1 MNAVCTV
8 LDCLLFDFFE
18 VFIVNKL
25 NINVQDQFGANYAI
39 EATLDDVVSSAV
51 KTYER
56 IKYIIVD
63 KELIRPSFEMFFQ
76 SVNSGKI
83 FKII

>member
-1 MNAVCTV
+1 M
-8 LDCLLFDFFE
+8 
-18 VFIVNKL
+18 NKL

-39 EATLDDVVSSAV
+39 EATLDEGGSSAV

-63 KELIRPSFEMFFQ
+63 NELIRPSFEMFFQ
-76 SVNSGKI
+76 SVNTGKI
-83 FKII
+83 FKIIEH

>member
-1 MNAVCTV
+1 M
-8 LDCLLFDFFE
+8 
-18 VFIVNKL
+18 NKL

-39 EATLDDVVSSAV
+39 EATLDEVVSSAV

-63 KELIRPSFEMFFQ
+63 NEVIRPSFEMLFQ
-76 SVNSGKI
+76 STTSGKI
-83 FKII
+83 FKIIKP

>member
-1 MNAVCTV
+1 M
-8 LDCLLFDFFE
+8 
-18 VFIVNKL
+18 NKL
-25 NINVQDQFGANYAI
+25 NINVQDQFGVNYAI
-39 EATLDDVVSSAV
+39 EATLDEVVSSAV

-63 KELIRPSFEMFFQ
+63 NELIRPSFEMFFQ

-83 FKII
+83 FKIIEH

>member
-1 MNAVCTV
+1 M
-8 LDCLLFDFFE
+8 
-18 VFIVNKL
+18 NKL

-39 EATLDDVVSSAV
+39 EATLDEVVSSAV

-63 KELIRPSFEMFFQ
+63 NELIRPSFEMFFQ
-76 SVNSGKI
+76 SVNTGKI
-83 FKII
+83 LCTRQISQNPYPIRILPS